1 MSFSFHALQ
10 AGLYDAARIAYG
22 EALELLEGGVLLP
35 MLYNNRAAA
44 CLMLRRYEEA
54 LSDSLKAVELDSS
67 SVRGLARAAKACMC
81 MGRMEQAS
89 ELYGQ
94 VTLRVNLFAV

>member
-1 MSFSFHALQ
+1 M
-10 AGLYDAARIAYG
+10 YEAARTAYG
-22 EALELLEGGVLLP
+22 DALELLEGGVLLP

-54 LSDSLKAVELDSS
+54 LSDSLKAVELDGT

-89 ELYGQ
+89 ELYGK
-94 VTLRVNLFAV
+94 VILAVKLSHAPSAA